1 MQPNEIYILTFQK
14 KMYLKKKIFII
25 VVIKL
30 LFLIFLFSLIK
41 KMRRPGRVQ
50 VERLSKNK
58 FFFELSVSLIQVLGL
73 REHYCLRPA
82 ARTSYTLVLICSL
95 PLFQFQ
101 LTECFLILLFSL
113 LNSLTLVL
121 LKCH

>member
-30 LFLIFLFSLIK
+30 LFLIFPFSLIK

-82 ARTSYTLVLICSL
+82 ARTVVYPSLNMFLTTLPVSAHGVLFDPSV
-95 PLFQFQ
+95 
-101 LTECFLILLFSL
+101 FSL
-113 LNSLTLVL
+113 E
-121 LKCH
+121 